1 MSHFTREH
9 SNSSRTSE
17 KLGMYVKGFR
27 RMVSH
32 AEGVKLEKDGHE
44 VMSAVAHRRWVK
56 QDLARIRKAI
66 LA

>member
-9 SNSSRTSE
+9 SNSSRVGE
-17 KLGMYVKGFR
+17 QLGMYVKGFR

-44 VMSAVAHRRWVK
+44 VMSAVGHRKWVK
-56 QDLARIRKAI
+56 QDLARIRKTA